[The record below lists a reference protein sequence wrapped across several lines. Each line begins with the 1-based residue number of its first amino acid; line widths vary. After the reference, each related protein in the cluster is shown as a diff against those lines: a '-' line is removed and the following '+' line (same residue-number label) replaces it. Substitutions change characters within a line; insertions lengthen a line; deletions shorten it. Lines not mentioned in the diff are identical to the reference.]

1 MAMTA
6 TERVRAVRERRRRRE
21 IQVTV
26 VLHQDDLGEIARRG
40 YEGAASTDRA
50 RQGEADRRA
59 MAVCEPVMAYGRR
72 ANRVMP
78 RLVVVCCAAP
88 TPGCPQKSVQKTRR
102 KNTV

>member
-26 VLHQDDLGEIARRG
+26 VLHQDDLKEIGRRG

-50 RQGEADRRA
+50 RQGEA
-59 MAVCEPVMAYGRR
+59 
-72 ANRVMP
+72 
-78 RLVVVCCAAP
+78 
-88 TPGCPQKSVQKTRR
+88 VQLWITD
-102 KNTV
+102 VLWG

>member
-50 RQGEADRRA
+50 RPALTAARKRR
-59 MAVCEPVMAYGRR
+59 
-72 ANRVMP
+72 
-78 RLVVVCCAAP
+78 CA
-88 TPGCPQKSVQKTRR
+88 SSSL
-102 KNTV
+102 